1 MAIDINGIAHLQ
13 LTVARNCG
21 ALEFWAQL
29 CAFLNLETLI
39 QGEDVLYCIGGRTG
53 ILVREAPANKAD
65 QVFDQD
71 APGLHHFCFRARS
84 SKTSTRLAPLPNTR

>member
-39 QGEDVLYCIGGRTG
+39 QGEGRP
-53 ILVREAPANKAD
+53 ILHRWPD
-65 QVFDQD
+65 WHLSQ
-71 APGLHHFCFRARS
+71 RSAR
-84 SKTSTRLAPLPNTR
+84 K